1 MSRVVVRTSVTEP
14 GGDLGSHARHVKG
27 GSWASMTVRGS
38 FDHGS
43 ACQRVVDLDDGT
55 KMEMFALGGAYCHWL
70 TPHALCCSHVHERK
84 KQNTRRKKNFH
95 QWIKYNFKSVGELLV
110 ISFQVFRVPGV

>member
-1 MSRVVVRTSVTEP
+1 MTEP

-43 ACQRVVDLDDGT
+43 ACQGVVDLNDGT
-55 KMEMFALGGAYCHWL
+55 RMAVFALGGGYC
-70 TPHALCCSHVHERK
+70 
-84 KQNTRRKKNFH
+84 
-95 QWIKYNFKSVGELLV
+95 I
-110 ISFQVFRVPGV
+110 